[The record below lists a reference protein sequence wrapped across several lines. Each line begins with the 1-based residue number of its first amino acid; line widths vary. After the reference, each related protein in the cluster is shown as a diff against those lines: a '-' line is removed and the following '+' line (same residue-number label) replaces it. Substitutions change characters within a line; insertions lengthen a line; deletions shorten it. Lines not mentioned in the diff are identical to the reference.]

1 MTKVEAASYMCPMTS
16 PIDPRRFLYRPD
28 GLDPDA
34 ARRLT
39 AEALRGLD
47 DGELYLQY
55 TASESFGFDDGR
67 LKMADF
73 NTQAGFGLRGVSGE
87 TTAFAHANDLSE
99 SAIRR
104 AAETMAVLDPSR
116 APPAGPPRRTNATL
130 YTDADPLSLIP
141 FAKKVALCQE
151 IDAAARARDPRVAQV
166 SVALAGS
173 WSVIDIVRADGF
185 VAHDVRPL
193 VRLNVQI
200 VVEQNGRRE
209 TGYHGLG
216 GRHLYDGMFEPATW
230 NRAIDMALAQALVN
244 LESVAAPAGEM
255 IVVCGPGW
263 PGVLLHEAI
272 GHGLEGD
279 FNRKG
284 TSAFS
289 GRIGER
295 VAAPGV
301 TVVDD
306 GSLSGRRGSLSIDD
320 EGTPTQCTTLIE
332 DGILKGYIQDRLN
345 ARLMGVE
352 PTGNG
357 RRESFAHGP
366 MPRMTN
372 TFMLGGKDDPGE
384 ILGRV
389 KNGIYAKSF
398 GGGQVDITSGKFVFS
413 CTEAYKIENG
423 RLAAPI
429 KGATLIGDGPTVLT
443 RVAAIGNDMALDE
456 GIGVCGKGGQ
466 TVPAGVGQPTLLIEG
481 LTVGGTAA

>member
-1 MTKVEAASYMCPMTS
+1 MTIPA
-16 PIDPRRFLYRPD
+16 DPRRFIYRPD
-28 GLDPDA
+28 GLDPDSA
-34 ARRLT
+34 KRLT
-39 AEALRGLD
+39 AEALARCD

-55 TASESFGFDDGR
+55 TASESFAFDDGR
-67 LKMADF
+67 LKTADF

-87 TTAFAHANDLSE
+87 TTAFAHANELSE
-99 SAIRR
+99 AAIRR
-104 AAETMAVLDPSR
+104 AAETMSVLDASASPR
-116 APPAGPPRRTNATL
+116 AGPPRRTNATL
-130 YTDADPLSLIP
+130 YTEADPLTLVP
-141 FAKKVALCQE
+141 FAKKVALCQQ

-166 SVALAGS
+166 SVTLSGS
-173 WSVIDIVRADGF
+173 WSVIEIVRPDGF

-193 VRLNVQI
+193 VRMNVQI
-200 VVEQNGRRE
+200 VAEQNGRRE
-209 TGYHGLG
+209 TGFHGLG
-216 GRHLYDGMFEPATW
+216 GRYLYDSLFEPAAW
-230 NRAIDMALAQALVN
+230 ERAIDIALAQALVN

-255 IVVCGPGW
+255 TVVLGPGW

-295 VAAPGV
+295 VAASGV

-306 GSLSGRRGSLSIDD
+306 GSIHARRGSLSIDD
-320 EGTPTQCTTLIE
+320 EGTPTRCNTLIE
-332 DGILKGYIQDRLN
+332 DGILKGYIHDRLN

-357 RRESFAHGP
+357 RREDFAHPP

-372 TFMLGGKDDPGE
+372 TFMLGGKDDPRE
-384 ILGRV
+384 ILARA

-413 CTEAYKIENG
+413 CTEAYRIENG
-423 RLAAPI
+423 RLGAPI

-443 RVAAIGNDMALDE
+443 RVAAIGNDMELDE
-456 GIGVCGKGGQ
+456 GVGICGKGGQ
-466 TVPAGVGQPTLLIEG
+466 SVPAGVGQPTLLIEG
-481 LTVGGTAA
+481 LTVGGTAG

>member
-1 MTKVEAASYMCPMTS
+1 MGAMTIPA
-16 PIDPRRFLYRPD
+16 DPRRFLYRPD

-34 ARRLT
+34 ALRLT
-39 AEALRGLD
+39 AEALRGCD

-55 TASESFGFDDGR
+55 TASESFAFDDGR
-67 LKMADF
+67 LKTADF
-73 NTQAGFGLRGVSGE
+73 NTQAGFGLRGVAGE
-87 TTAFAHANDLSE
+87 TTAFAHANELSE
-99 SAIRR
+99 AAIRR
-104 AAETMAVLDPSR
+104 AAETMTVLDPSR
-116 APPAGPPRRTNATL
+116 APRPAPPRRTNAAL
-130 YTDADPLSLIP
+130 YTESDPLTLVP
-141 FAKKVALCQE
+141 FARKVALCQQ

-166 SVALAGS
+166 SVTLSGS
-173 WSVIDIVRADGF
+173 WSVIEIVRPDGF

-193 VRLNVQI
+193 VRINVHI

-209 TGYHGLG
+209 SGFHGLG
-216 GRHLYDGMFEPATW
+216 GRTLYESLFDPATW
-230 NRAIDMALAQALVN
+230 NRAIDIALAQALVN
-244 LESVAAPAGEM
+244 LDSVAAPAGEM
-255 IVVCGPGW
+255 TVVLGPGW

-306 GSLSGRRGSLSIDD
+306 GTLGERRGSLTIDD
-320 EGTPTQCTTLIE
+320 EGTPTQCNVLIE
-332 DGILKGYIQDRLN
+332 DGILKGYIHDRLN
-345 ARLMGVE
+345 ARLMGAE

-357 RRESFAHGP
+357 RREDFAHPP

-372 TFMLGGKDDPGE
+372 TFMLAGKDDPAG
-384 ILGRV
+384 ILARAG
-389 KNGIYAKSF
+389 NGIYAKSF

-413 CTEAYKIENG
+413 CTEAYRIENG
-423 RLAAPI
+423 RLGAPI

-443 RVAAIGNDMALDE
+443 KVAAIGNDMELDE
-456 GIGVCGKGGQ
+456 GVGICGKGGQ
-466 TVPAGVGQPTLLIEG
+466 SVPAGVGQPTLLIEG
-481 LTVGGTAA
+481 LTVGGTA